1 MTTPVPI
8 ESSAITGF
16 MASAQRL
23 FNRRGSSD
31 STSSEDGV
39 KVSQI
44 SPKIKIGRCAIFF
57 LFQSF
62 LFYFQGNVNFNI
74 NAPEFIPKWKL
85 PTSVN
90 PDTDLTGFSPKEE
103 KHLETEKEPDL
114 EKSIKKKVKKKSNC
128 EYCKKKG
135 QRISIYTSHQMQ
147 DSNTEEILCPML
159 KKTL

>member
-1 MTTPVPI
+1 M
-8 ESSAITGF
+8 
-16 MASAQRL
+16 
-23 FNRRGSSD
+23 
-31 STSSEDGV
+31 
-39 KVSQI
+39 
-44 SPKIKIGRCAIFF
+44 
-57 LFQSF
+57 
-62 LFYFQGNVNFNI
+62 NFNI

-90 PDTDLTGFSPKEE
+90 PDNDMTGFSPKEV
-103 KHLETEKEPDL
+103 KNLETEKEPDL
-114 EKSIKKKVKKKSNC
+114 EKSIKKKVRKKSNC